1 MVKRITKLFIY
12 VFLLLVT
19 LVTLLPVAYAFFGSL
34 KSNQELLTSG
44 ARLLPERYVCDNY
57 VQAWN
62 LADFKS
68 YTWNSGYLTFF
79 SVIGV
84 VLTSSMGGYVFAR
97 GDFPGRKLFFILFT
111 GTMFISLGT
120 ITLYPKLEIARALH
134 INKSLWGIII
144 MNVFAVGPTNLFL
157 VKSFVESM
165 PREIDEAASIDGCSF
180 GGIFFHIILP
190 LIKPIVATIAII
202 TFKNVW
208 NDYLLPMVFT
218 ISTPSKAPLVVG
230 VVSLKNTG
238 EGATSWN
245 LMLAGTMISII
256 PMMIVYLCLN
266 RYFVEG
272 LTSGAVKG

>member
-1 MVKRITKLFIY
+1 MKRITKIFIY
-12 VFLLLVT
+12 IFLIFVT
-19 LVTLLPVAYAFFGSL
+19 VITLLPVIYAFFGSF
-34 KSNQELLTSG
+34 KNNQELLTSG
-44 ARLLPERYVCDNY
+44 ANLIPKKFVFNNY

-62 LADFKS
+62 LADFKT
-68 YTWNSGYLTFF
+68 YTWNSIYLTFF

-84 VLTSSMGGYVFAR
+84 VFTSSMGGYVFAR
-97 GDFPGRKLFFILFT
+97 GEFPGKKLLFVLFT

-134 INKSLWGIII
+134 INKSLLGIII

-157 VKSFVESM
+157 VRSFVESM
-165 PREIDEAASIDGCSF
+165 PKEIDEAASIDGCNF
-180 GGIFFHIILP
+180 GKIFFYIIFP
-190 LIKPIVATIAII
+190 LIKPILATIAII

-218 ISTPSKAPLVVG
+218 ISSPSKAPLVVG

-256 PMMIVYLCLN
+256 PMMTLYLCLN

-272 LTSGAVKG
+272 LTNGAVKG

>member
-1 MVKRITKLFIY
+1 MKKITKIFIY
-12 VFLLLVT
+12 IFLIFVT
-19 LVTLLPVAYAFFGSL
+19 LITLLPVIYAFFGSF
-34 KSNQELLTSG
+34 KNNQELLTSG
-44 ARLLPERYVCDNY
+44 ANLIPKKFVFNNY

-62 LADFKS
+62 LADFKT
-68 YTWNSGYLTFF
+68 YTWNSIYLTFF

-84 VLTSSMGGYVFAR
+84 VFTSSMGGYVFAR
-97 GDFPGRKLFFILFT
+97 GEFPGKKLLFVLFT

-134 INKSLWGIII
+134 INKSLLGIII

-157 VKSFVESM
+157 VRSFVESM
-165 PREIDEAASIDGCSF
+165 PKEIDEAASIDGCNF
-180 GGIFFHIILP
+180 GKIFFYIIFP
-190 LIKPIVATIAII
+190 LIKPILATIAII

-218 ISTPSKAPLVVG
+218 ISSPSKAPLVVG

-256 PMMIVYLCLN
+256 PMMTLYLCLN

-272 LTSGAVKG
+272 LTNGAVKG

>member
-1 MVKRITKLFIY
+1 MKKIIKVFIY
-12 VFLLLVT
+12 LFLLAVT
-19 LVTLLPVAYAFFGSL
+19 VITLLPVAYAFFGSL

-44 ARLLPERYVCDNY
+44 AKLLPEKWVTENY
-57 VQAWN
+57 IQAWN
-62 LADFKS
+62 LADFKT
-68 YTWNSGYLTFF
+68 YTWNSVYLTFF

-84 VLTSSMGGYVFAR
+84 IFTSSMGGYVFAR
-97 GDFPGRKLFFILFT
+97 GSFPGKKLLFILFT

-120 ITLYPKLEIARALH
+120 ITLYPKLEIARSLH

-157 VKSFVESM
+157 VRSFVESV
-165 PREIDEAASIDGCSF
+165 PREIDEAAAIDGCNF
-180 GGIFFHIILP
+180 GAVFFHIILP
-190 LIKPIVATIAII
+190 LIKPIIATIAII

-218 ISTPSKAPLVVG
+218 ISSPKRAPLVVG

-266 RYFVEG
+266 KYFVEG

>member
-1 MVKRITKLFIY
+1 MKKFAKLFTYI
-12 VFLLLVT
+12 FLLIVT
-19 LVTLLPVAYAFFGSL
+19 FITLLPVIYSFCGSF

-44 ARLLPERYVCDNY
+44 ATLLPKQIIFDNY
-57 VQAWN
+57 IQAWT
-62 LADFKS
+62 LADFKT
-68 YTWNSGYLTFF
+68 YTWNSIYLTIF
-79 SVIGV
+79 SVSGV

-97 GDFPGRKLFFILFT
+97 GDFPGRKLLFVLFT
-111 GTMFISLGT
+111 ATMFISLGT

-134 INKSLWGIII
+134 INKSLFGIII
-144 MNVFAVGPTNLFL
+144 MNVFAVGATNLFL
-157 VKSFVESM
+157 VRSFIETI
-165 PREIDEAASIDGCSF
+165 PKEIDEAASIDGCNF
-180 GGIFFHIILP
+180 GRIFFQILFP
-190 LIKPIVATIAII
+190 LIKPILATVAII

-266 RYFVEG
+266 KYFVEG

>member
-1 MVKRITKLFIY
+1 MKKVISKAVIY
-12 VFLLLVT
+12 IFLILVT
-19 LVTLLPVAYAFFGSL
+19 VITLLPVMYAFFGSF
-34 KSNQELLTSG
+34 KENQELLTSG
-44 ARLLPERYVCDNY
+44 ARLIPQKFVFSNY
-57 VQAWN
+57 VEAWN
-62 LADFKS
+62 LADFKT
-68 YTWNSGYLTFF
+68 YTWNSVYLTFF

-84 VLTSSMGGYVFAR
+84 VLPSSMGGYVFAR
-97 GDFPGRKLFFILFT
+97 GNFPLKKLLFALFV

-120 ITLYPKLEIARALH
+120 ITLYPKLQIARALH
-134 INKSLWGIII
+134 INKSLLGIII

-157 VKSFVESM
+157 VRSFVESM
-165 PREIDEAASIDGCSF
+165 PKEIDEAAAIDGCSF
-180 GGIFFHIILP
+180 GGIFFRIIFP
-190 LIKPIVATIAII
+190 LIKPILATVAII

-245 LMLAGTMISII
+245 LMLAGTMISIV
-256 PMMIVYLCLN
+256 PMMILYLCLN
-266 RYFVEG
+266 KYFVEG

>member
-1 MVKRITKLFIY
+1 MKKLTKILIY
-12 VFLLLVT
+12 AFLLLIT
-19 LVTLLPVAYAFFGSL
+19 FLTLLPVIYSFFGSF
-34 KSNQELLTSG
+34 KSNQELLISG
-44 ARLLPERYVCDNY
+44 ANLIPKKFVFDNY

-62 LADFKS
+62 LADFKT
-68 YTWNSGYLTFF
+68 YTWNSVYLTFF
-79 SVIGV
+79 SVAGV

-97 GDFPGRKLFFILFT
+97 GDFPGKKVLFVLFT
-111 GTMFISLGT
+111 ATMFISLGT

-134 INKSLWGIII
+134 INKSLLGIII
-144 MNVFAVGPTNLFL
+144 MNVFAVGATNLFL
-157 VKSFVESM
+157 VRSFVESI
-165 PREIDEAASIDGCSF
+165 PREIDEAAAIDGCSF
-180 GGIFFHIILP
+180 GRTFFQILLP
-190 LIKPIVATIAII
+190 LIKPILATVAII

-256 PMMIVYLCLN
+256 PMMVVYLCLN
-266 RYFVEG
+266 KYFVEG

>member
-1 MVKRITKLFIY
+1 MKKLTKLFTYI
-12 VFLLLVT
+12 FLLIVT
-19 LVTLLPVAYAFFGSL
+19 FITLLPVIYSFCGSF

-44 ARLLPERYVCDNY
+44 ATLLPKQIIFDNY
-57 VQAWN
+57 VQAWT
-62 LADFKS
+62 LADFKT
-68 YTWNSGYLTFF
+68 YTWNSIYLTIF
-79 SVIGV
+79 SVSGV

-97 GDFPGRKLFFILFT
+97 GDFPGRKLLFVLFT
-111 GTMFISLGT
+111 ATMFISLGT

-134 INKSLWGIII
+134 INKSLFGIII
-144 MNVFAVGPTNLFL
+144 MNVFAVGATNLFL
-157 VKSFVESM
+157 VRSFIETI
-165 PREIDEAASIDGCSF
+165 PKEIDEAASIDGCNF
-180 GGIFFHIILP
+180 GRIFFQILFP
-190 LIKPIVATIAII
+190 LIKPILATVAII

-256 PMMIVYLCLN
+256 PMMVVYLCLN
-266 RYFVEG
+266 KYFVEG